1 MKAFVINLNS
11 RTDRWNSVEKQSEAL
26 GIPLTRVEAISK
38 DEVLSEPFVT
48 SAVAAA
54 WNSHKKAM
62 KLFLETDDEYAL
74 ILEDDFILQS
84 RWSNF
89 DFAIYKLLKIDF
101 FQIGY
106 LVTTPVD
113 LLEMK
118 IKGTVDFFL
127 KILTQVAYAR
137 VFKKNNLRNRFLIR
151 EQLGLPFHLVA
162 NDIRPGAHAYIVS
175 RKFALA
181 MQQINSPI
189 MLSTDSLYMAL
200 GWMRNFRCVRVRKSA
215 VSQSDSVTSINERFL
230 SL

>member
-1 MKAFVINLNS
+1 MKAFVINLS
-11 RTDRWNSVEKQSEAL
+11 ARTDRWNSVEKQGDAL
-26 GIPLTRVEAISK
+26 GIPLTRVDAISK
-38 DEVLSEPFVT
+38 DDAFSEPFVT

-54 WNSHKKAM
+54 WYSHRKAM

-89 DFAIYKLLKIDF
+89 DFSIYQSLKIDF

-127 KILTQVAYAR
+127 KILTRVAYAR
-137 VFKKNNLRNRFLIR
+137 VFKKNNLRNKFLIQ

-162 NDIRPGAHAYIVS
+162 NDIRPGAHAYIIS

-181 MQQINSPI
+181 MQQVNSPI

-200 GWMRNFRCVRVRKSA
+200 GWMRNLRCVRVRKSV